1 MGCWDWGRYL
11 VGSLAEG
18 RFVGVVALGRGGQPG
33 LVSSMIWCLFGFLSL
48 VVYLAIYFFSSFV
61 FGSFG
66 CGRDYGFVPCASL
79 RYRSQLYLKYWRT
92 RRFCMSSAFFVACE
106 IGLSYIVSRC
116 MLLYS

>member
-79 RYRSQLYLKYWRT
+79 RYRSKPALLEVLENLLVLHIIWVSSCLLST
-92 RRFCMSSAFFVACE
+92 RSFLQC
-106 IGLSYIVSRC
+106 I
-116 MLLYS
+116 